1 MKLSIH
7 KNNIKIYIIIFIVL
21 CVFPCNYY
29 SFLQNTNYLNGFRI
43 LCALV
48 LIFASQQELNK
59 MIMITLCVF
68 LLYYKVNNY
77 CGLKYREPMFA
88 VLPPISPYNNNPV
101 FVPMDTRNK
110 LIHEKLTY
118 EGFFNN
124 VTNDGLMGKYDI
136 NHEIP
141 KHHDLRNKN
150 SLDRLL
156 KLEGELANNMSRG
169 EKYYRHK
176 RGFFNMF

>member
-1 MKLSIH
+1 MKFVLH
-7 KNNIKIYIIIFIVL
+7 KNNINLYIVGFFVVCML
-21 CVFPCNYY
+21 PCKYY
-29 SFLQNTNYLNGFRI
+29 SFLQNSNYFNIFRI
-43 LCALV
+43 LCLV
-48 LIFASQQELNK
+48 TLIFASQQEINIT
-59 MIMITLCVF
+59 IMVTLCVF

-88 VLPPISPYNNNPV
+88 VLPPISPYNNKPI
-101 FVPMDTRNK
+101 FVPMDVRNK
-110 LIHEKLTY
+110 FMQERVNY
-118 EGFFNN
+118 ERFFDN

-136 NHEIP
+136 NQEIP

-150 SLDRLL
+150 SIDRLL
-156 KLEGELANNMSRG
+156 KIEGELANNMSRG

>member
-7 KNNIKIYIIIFIVL
+7 KNKISVYIIAFFAIFV
-21 CVFPCNYY
+21 CPCKYY
-29 SFLQNTNYLNGFRI
+29 SFLQNSIYFNGFRI
-43 LCALV
+43 LCVLV
-48 LIFASQQELNK
+48 LMFASQQEINK
-59 MIMITLCVF
+59 MIMISLCVF

-88 VLPPISPYNNNPV
+88 VLPPISPYNNKPI
-101 FVPMDTRNK
+101 FVPMDVRNK
-110 LIHEKLTY
+110 FMHEKLNY
-118 EGFFNN
+118 ERFFEN
-124 VTNDGLMGKYDI
+124 VTSDGITGKYDI
-136 NHEIP
+136 NQEIP
-141 KHHDLRNKN
+141 KHHDLRNKD
-150 SLDRLL
+150 SLDRLI